1 MLHHEF
7 IFMPGRWVGGGK
19 ITFSV
24 SPELVRFYTSW
35 TIEEQKGHAIHVLQR
50 VEMQSLEEVVNN
62 KFVVYD
68 LEDKKFKIDLEND
81 LIGNANGTG
90 IIDEKTIAWEFR
102 GNTGVEGFEV
112 YELQDN
118 GDYMLHAEY
127 SSAEQFRT
135 IIDGRIWKK
144 ST

>member
-1 MLHHEF
+1 MVHHEF

-19 ITFSV
+19 IAFSV

-35 TIEEQKGHAIHVLQR
+35 TLEEKKQNAIHALQR

-62 KFVVYD
+62 KFTVYD
-68 LEDKKFKIDLEND
+68 LEEKKFKIDLEND
-81 LIGNANGTG
+81 LIGSATGIG

-102 GNTGVEGFEV
+102 GNTGIEGFEV
-112 YELQDN
+112 YELQEN